1 MNLIISL
8 LINALVVFGA
18 AYILPGIDVNNFVT
32 AIIVAVV
39 LGLLNTFIK
48 PILSLIALPI
58 TIITLGLF
66 ALIIN
71 AIIVMLVSFLVPGFH
86 VQNFLWAIIF
96 SIVVSIISAVLG
108 LIGVKK

>member
-1 MNLIISL
+1 MSLIISL
-8 LINALVVFGA
+8 LINAVVVFAA

-32 AIIVAVV
+32 AIIVAIV

-48 PILSLIALPI
+48 PILTLISLPI
-58 TIITLGLF
+58 TLITLGLF
-66 ALIIN
+66 ALVIN

-86 VQNFLWAIIF
+86 VQNFLWAIAF
-96 SIVVSIISAVLG
+96 SIVVSIISSILS